1 VALRLLPAVLCALV
15 AGAHSMRSGWGA
27 LAVAGFA
34 LYPLIFLLRRPWVA
48 VLTRLLLV
56 AGALEWLRTAQDH
69 ARVRATLG
77 QPASRLWLILV
88 GVAVFHLVAAALL
101 SGVRVREWFRRRPP
115 ARAAG
120 LTARRSA
127 GPACGPGGRAGSWDL
142 PAPAPRRTRRRP
154 RG

>member
-1 VALRLLPAVLCALV
+1 VALRLLPAVLCALA

-34 LYPLIFLLRRPWVA
+34 LYPLVFLLRRPWVP

-56 AGALEWLRTAQDH
+56 AGALEWLRTAQGH

-77 QPASRLWLILV
+77 EPASRLWLILG

-101 SGVRVREWFRRRPP
+101 SGVRVREWFRR
-115 ARAAG
+115 G
-120 LTARRSA
+120 
-127 GPACGPGGRAGSWDL
+127 
-142 PAPAPRRTRRRP
+142 
-154 RG
+154 